1 MEARTPPGPRVA
13 LVHDFLLDLR
23 GAERVFIEMCEL
35 WPDAPIFTAVYDA
48 EGTEGR
54 FAGRELHT
62 SFLQRLRPNARTF
75 RALLPF
81 YPAAIESFDLAG
93 FDLVVSSSSAWA
105 HAVICDADTTHVSY
119 CHNPFRY
126 AWNDRDR
133 TLAARRDGVSRAVLR
148 SLFHRWRQWDW
159 IAAQRVD
166 AYLANSETSRR
177 RIKAYFG
184 RDSRVVHPPVD
195 TARFDPAA
203 LSTVTPGDHYMVLS
217 ELMPHKRIDVAI
229 EAFNRLRLPLV
240 IAGDGPDIRRLR
252 SLAGP
257 TVSFVGR
264 VSDREVA
271 RLLRASRA
279 LVVTAVEEFGIA
291 AVEAQAAGRP
301 VLSVGVGGAIETVV
315 DGVTGCLW
323 QGGPTELAEAVLSFD
338 VDAIDP
344 AACLRSA
351 ARFDREVFRRRLPQE
366 IDRALRDGRSQHR
379 AARPARTPRTAL
391 RRRAGH

>member
-1 MEARTPPGPRVA
+1 MEARTSPGPSVA

-23 GAERVFIEMCEL
+23 GAERVFIEMCAL
-35 WPDAPIFTAVYDA
+35 WPDAPIFTAVYD
-48 EGTEGR
+48 EDGTVGR
-54 FAGRELHT
+54 FAGREVHT
-62 SFLQRLRPNARTF
+62 SFLQRLRPSARTF

-81 YPAAIESFDLAG
+81 YPAAVESFDLSG

-105 HAVICDADTTHVSY
+105 HAVICDAETTHVSY

-133 TLAARRDGVSRAVLR
+133 TLAARRDALSRAVLR

-195 TARFDPAA
+195 IARFDPFASPAA
-203 LSTVTPGDHYMVLS
+203 ARAGHYMVLS

-229 EAFNRLRLPLV
+229 DAFNRLRLPLV
-240 IAGDGPDIRRLR
+240 VAGDGPDMRRLR

-264 VSDREVA
+264 VSDNEVA
-271 RLLRASRA
+271 RLLRSSRA

-301 VLSVGVGGAIETVV
+301 VLSVGVGGALETVI

-323 QGGPTELAEAVLSFD
+323 QGGPAELAEAILAFD
-338 VDAIDP
+338 VDSIDP
-344 AACLRSA
+344 AECVRSA
-351 ARFDREVFRRRLPQE
+351 ARFDRAVFHRRLPQE
-366 IDRALRDGRSQHR
+366 IERVLAQPEPHRPGRS
-379 AARPARTPRTAL
+379 ARMPRSPL
-391 RRRAGH
+391 RRRVGQ